1 MLFNFTLIDKLM
13 IQYHSRGQAKILA
26 SSNNVYITNFPSYGR
41 YFFPRSRSLGFCSI
55 TISRTFKSVTNSDI
69 FRSALIS

>member
-26 SSNNVYITNFPSYGR
+26 SSNNVYIANFPSYGR
-41 YFFPRSRSLGFCSI
+41 YFFPRSRKL
-55 TISRTFKSVTNSDI
+55 
-69 FRSALIS
+69 SASTSAV